1 MAGLSADRPSEVIL
15 AARVARQFY
24 LEGVSK
30 VDIADRLG
38 ISRFRVARL
47 LDSARDAGM
56 VRIEIGL
63 PGGTLDVGLSAEL
76 CSAFGLR
83 HAFVFNFPDDDEQA
97 LRHRLGEAAGQALMD
112 LITPGDVL
120 GMSWSRTLSGLAA
133 SLTQIPPCPIV
144 QLTGAVPP
152 PDGRDLLDL
161 VRSVARVGGGP
172 AHVFYAPMIL
182 DDAQTAAA
190 IRRQGDIADAFAL
203 LPSVTIAV
211 VALGAWAPGLSTI
224 YDAVTPERARR
235 PGRAGGARRAGRGV
249 RRRGRQ
255 ARGDAARQ
263 PHDRHARPGAGA
275 DPVRPFGRLRRRQEP
290 RGMRRDPREA
300 CPWPCHPRESR
311 ESHARAGPRGDD
323 PPGDPPAHWG
333 GCPPPQTPLGGLLAP
348 TRWWAAPPT
357 GGWSSGSAS
366 TVLRPAAPCRR
377 ATHALLGHL
386 AAVGFDGAPRVLAAG
401 PFTETLTYIDGHAAV
416 PPLAEDTLTD
426 SALVSV
432 ADLVR
437 RYHLA
442 AASFD
447 PSGYQWPRPIPAR
460 FRTGLVSHNDV
471 HPANLVFR
479 DGRAVAL
486 IDFDLAGPGS
496 AIWDFAA
503 ASRYWAPLQDEQDI
517 TDSRQGRALERFRIF
532 LHASGLRRADRRRV
546 AEAVVANHDWT
557 YAIVT
562 EAAAA
567 GHRGF
572 RRSLAPGGR
581 AGHPGPVLVPA
592 VPA

>member
-1 MAGLSADRPSEVIL
+1 MAGLSADRPSEVVL

-63 PGGTLDVGLSAEL
+63 PGGTLDAGLSAEL

-224 YDAVTPERARR
+224 YDAVTPDERDAL
-235 PGRAGGARRAGRGV
+235 AALGV
-249 RRRGRQ
+249 RAELAGVFVGADGRPVATPLDSRMIVTPGPVLERIPFVLLVAYGVAKSPAVCAAIRGRLVH
-255 ARGDAARQ
+255 GLVT
-263 PHDRHARPGAGA
+263 HAS
-275 DPVRPFGRLRRRQEP
+275 L
-290 RGMRRDPREA
+290 
-300 CPWPCHPRESR
+300 
-311 ESHARAGPRGDD
+311 ARAMLSDGPRGDD
-323 PPGDPPAHWG
+323 PPGDPPAPG
-333 GCPPPQTPLGGLLAP
+333 GTPPPQTPLGGLLAP

-357 GGWSSGSAS
+357 GGWSSGSARPS
-366 TVLRPAAPCRR
+366 CGRPRPAGARRTPC
-377 ATHALLGHL
+377 
-386 AAVGFDGAPRVLAAG
+386 
-401 PFTETLTYIDGHAAV
+401 
-416 PPLAEDTLTD
+416 
-426 SALVSV
+426 SV
-432 ADLVR
+432 T
-437 RYHLA
+437 
-442 AASFD
+442 
-447 PSGYQWPRPIPAR
+447 WPRSASTAPPA
-460 FRTGLVSHNDV
+460 S
-471 HPANLVFR
+471 
-479 DGRAVAL
+479 
-486 IDFDLAGPGS
+486 
-496 AIWDFAA
+496 
-503 ASRYWAPLQDEQDI
+503 
-517 TDSRQGRALERFRIF
+517 
-532 LHASGLRRADRRRV
+532 
-546 AEAVVANHDWT
+546 
-557 YAIVT
+557 
-562 EAAAA
+562 
-567 GHRGF
+567 
-572 RRSLAPGGR
+572 
-581 AGHPGPVLVPA
+581 
-592 VPA
+592 